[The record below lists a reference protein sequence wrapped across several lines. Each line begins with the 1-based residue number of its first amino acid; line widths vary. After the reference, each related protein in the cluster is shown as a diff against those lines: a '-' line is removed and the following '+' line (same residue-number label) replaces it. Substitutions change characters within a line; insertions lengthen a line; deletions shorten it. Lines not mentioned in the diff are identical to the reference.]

1 MRRSASR
8 AGDQVISR
16 WIAGSAALSRSRPIH
31 ALPAGRNLFAPW
43 RSLSSDGGGDALA
56 LGRNSDG
63 SALGMG
69 RQDVQG
75 HSLMTGSPY
84 PHFHTIGRRSGRVLS

>member
-31 ALPAGRNLFAPW
+31 ALPAGAICLLHGAPFVRTVAATRSPLVASRMGAPW
-43 RSLSSDGGGDALA
+43 EWGGRMCKATRS
-56 LGRNSDG
+56 
-63 SALGMG
+63 
-69 RQDVQG
+69 
-75 HSLMTGSPY
+75 
-84 PHFHTIGRRSGRVLS
+84 